1 MVLSGISER
10 FNKPLLVFAK
20 FFRKFGLT
28 PTHLTL
34 IGLLLSVL
42 AGYWYYRYTPETR
55 WWPFMLLLL
64 AGFFDALDGVM
75 ARNFSMTSKLGGIMD
90 STADRLGESIVF
102 LGLIL
107 GGAVNAEWG
116 LLALIFSL
124 MVSYVRARSEGE
136 GLHLK
141 GRGFAERPERL
152 IILLA
157 ATLANKLELGIAVIA
172 ILSLITMCQRIY
184 HLYASSKTA

>member
-1 MVLSGISER
+1 
-10 FNKPLLVFAK
+10 
-20 FFRKFGLT
+20 
-28 PTHLTL
+28 
-34 IGLLLSVL
+34 
-42 AGYWYYRYTPETR
+42 
-55 WWPFMLLLL
+55 MLLLL

-124 MVSYVRARSEGE
+124 MVSYVRARAEGE
-136 GLHLK
+136 GLPLK
-141 GRGFAERPERL
+141 GRGIAERPERL